1 MNEIPRICTVACAGQ
16 EPKYA
21 HYDDACADVRS
32 SASVTVPKG
41 GFASVPTGLKLAM
54 NRGCVGLLFARSGL
68 GTKGIGITHG
78 VGVIDAGYRGE
89 IKVTLHNIGDED
101 LVINEGDR
109 IAQLMILPIPRV
121 HYLLEDEEEFDRVYG
136 NSSRGTNGF
145 GSTGVE

>member
-1 MNEIPRICTVACAGQ
+1 MNRICTAVCSGQ

-54 NRGCVGLLFARSGL
+54 SRGCVGLLFARSGL

-89 IKVTLHNIGDED
+89 IKVTLHNMGDED

-109 IAQLMILPIPRV
+109 IAQLMILSIPHV
-121 HYLLEDEEEFDRVYG
+121 HYLFEEEEMFDRVYG
-136 NSSRGTNGF
+136 NSSRGVDGF
-145 GSTGVE
+145 GSTGVK

>member
-1 MNEIPRICTVACAGQ
+1 MNEPQRICTVACAGQ

-21 HYDDACADVRS
+21 HYDDACADVRA

-54 NRGCVGLLFARSGL
+54 NQGYVGLLFARSGL

-89 IKVTLHNIGDED
+89 IKVTLYNMGDED
-101 LVINEGDR
+101 LEINRGDR

-121 HYLLEDEEEFDRVYG
+121 HYMDEEEFDRMYG